1 MSLQFSLAGPQ
12 IKCFKVVLQSLA
24 KTSAS
29 ELLIE
34 AFPDQL
40 ILRSINTSRS
50 AYLAVN
56 LGSAFFDE
64 FQAHGRVIQAA
75 ILLKDALVVFG
86 SSKTVRVSFQFASAD
101 ERVTARLFG
110 ENGLKKVY
118 GIVCLN
124 TDVLNANV
132 SEAEYPVT
140 MVVGGPD
147 LQRLL
152 SSFQSDHDELTIVA
166 HPCDGSG
173 SGSCELRTFHDPAG
187 IGKISSSLRTELSF
201 DTQSLML
208 LYEHTSGDSI
218 HATFNVQDLKAVVF
232 LCGQLGADVCIK
244 MHSPGIPLIVEPRWP
259 SSRMRRD
266 INLHTELEAKLVLAT
281 LAGSQI
287 TPSIERA
294 RTTVDHRG
302 GNPSAAGDRLNFVD
316 NATTPARSRINA
328 PAHSAQQS
336 ARPGLRDESNRRSAN
351 VALATERNSTRQQVT
366 STNCVFA
373 NGGSTQNTQ
382 NGEPDLWGSL
392 NEARELPGDHQPNFS
407 LTCPEDLPMEYAHTC
422 TISQPD
428 NSSQDL

>member
-12 IKCFKVVLQSLA
+12 IRCFKVVLQSLA

-34 AFPDQL
+34 AFPGQL

-56 LGSAFFDE
+56 LGSGFFDE
-64 FQAHGRVIQAA
+64 FQAHGRVIQTA

-86 SSKTVRVSFQFASAD
+86 GGRIVRVSFQFASAD
-101 ERVTARLFG
+101 ERAAVRVFG

-118 GIVCLN
+118 GVACLN
-124 TDVLNANV
+124 SDVLNANI
-132 SEAEYPVT
+132 SEAEYPVK
-140 MVVGGPD
+140 MIFGGPD

-166 HPCDGSG
+166 HPCDGPG

-187 IGKISSSLRTELSF
+187 IGKVSSSLRTELSF
-201 DTQSLML
+201 DAQSLMI
-208 LYEHTSGDSI
+208 LYEHTSRDSV

-232 LCGQLGADVCIK
+232 LCNQLGTDVCIK
-244 MHSPGIPLIVEPRWP
+244 VHSPGVPLLVEPHWA

-266 INLHTELEAKLVLAT
+266 LNLQTELEAKLVLAT

-287 TPSIERA
+287 VPSIERA
-294 RTTVDHRG
+294 QTVDHRRG
-302 GNPSAAGDRLNFVD
+302 EPSTRGNIANHLD
-316 NATTPARSRINA
+316 NAFTPNRSAQNA
-328 PAHSAQQS
+328 PGHSEQHCVRSGTQ
-336 ARPGLRDESNRRSAN
+336 GDSNRTSSN
-351 VALATERNSTRQQVT
+351 LAQRTERNSDRHLVAEE
-366 STNCVFA
+366 NYGIVD
-373 NGGSTQNTQ
+373 GGSYQNTT

-392 NEARELPGDHQPNFS
+392 NESRELSGGHRASLDQPY
-407 LTCPEDLPMEYAHTC
+407 LEDLPVEYAQTF
-422 TISQPD
+422 TISQHN